1 MVLIVQIALA
11 ASVALVRGF
20 SGSKAF
26 YDLSGSGGLV
36 KNVFGT
42 IINVAIF

>member
-1 MVLIVQIALA
+1 MVLIAFA
-11 ASVALVRGF
+11 ASVVLVHGF

-36 KNVFGT
+36 KNVFGDKWLYR
-42 IINVAIF
+42 NKE